1 MRGPLPRLREGANG
15 VVAAAPGPAA
25 AVAPRGASAVALTFA
40 VVASLAGAAIS
51 YFGMAAIDLVRGRE
65 RPAVEVILEQQDE
78 DDAPAVET
86 VSR

>member
-1 MRGPLPRLREGANG
+1 MEWSQRPPAPPRPSRLEVPL
-15 VVAAAPGPAA
+15 
-25 AVAPRGASAVALTFA
+25 AVALTFA